1 MNSCVEGVY
10 FGMFLA
16 SRWRQANYPNDIWD
30 LGWTG
35 KKYGGMMM
43 SWHWN
48 PLDITGPLCG
58 ESTGDQWIP
67 LTKGQSS
74 ESFTFSGF
82 LAWTSC
88 WINRPL
94 HWNAIN
100 NYSPF
105 VRGIHWAV
113 TERCSCR
120 CSLFF
125 QWVFGIFRLISASIG
140 LMQMVDNFLV
150 VCWSNLMV
158 HLGNRCQVQVWF

>member
-1 MNSCVEGVY
+1 MKAGQLSKWHLGCRVNWEKIWRHDDVVTLKP
-10 FGMFLA
+10 FGHYWPFV
-16 SRWRQANYPNDIWD
+16 WGI
-30 LGWTG
+30 
-35 KKYGGMMM
+35 
-43 SWHWN
+43 HWW
-48 PLDITGPLCG
+48 PVDSPHKGPVK
-58 ESTGDQWIP
+58 WIFYI
-67 LTKGQSS
+67 LWVSS
-74 ESFTFSGF
+74 LNKLLNKQRS
-82 LAWTSC
+82 
-88 WINRPL
+88 L

-125 QWVFGIFRLISASIG
+125 QWVFGIFLFISASIG